1 MAFMNVPLSTFG
13 FPADATWTFQVK
25 FFSVLIAGSLGFLA
39 SIPFAPAKGSQHRNM
54 VDSFIETM
62 KTPIDFNAEVGGAND
77 KAQLKTIGC
86 FGAII
91 AAFIALML
99 VIPNPAGGRL
109 AILALA
115 IIIGSLS
122 ALMIKLG
129 SHQASTD

>member
-1 MAFMNVPLSTFG
+1 
-13 FPADATWTFQVK
+13 
-25 FFSVLIAGSLGFLA
+25 
-39 SIPFAPAKGSQHRNM
+39 M

-77 KAQLKTIGC
+77 KAQLKTIGG

-99 VIPNPAGGRL
+99 VIPNPVSGRL